1 MIRVKEDIKNGTFKN
16 MYLLFGEEAFMRN
29 YYKKQLRDALVDSE
43 DNLNYSYFEG
53 SNTDINQVT
62 DLVNTMPFM
71 SDHRVVMCE
80 NTGWMLK
87 DSESAADNL
96 KVLMDALKAIGE
108 DVVFIICEEKVDK
121 RAALYKLINS
131 EGVAEEFAKE
141 TDETLARWAAGYCNA
156 AGKKMTSATAMYFI
170 TEAGNDMTLLSLELE
185 KLIAWCLDRSEITIK
200 DIDEV
205 CTHQVNGKIFDM
217 ITAISQ
223 RRQKEALKLYY
234 DLLTLRE
241 SGFHILSLLVRQY
254 NNMLEVKDGLNRNY
268 SFRQIAEK
276 TGIKDWLVRKMA
288 DIVRNMKYDEIKN
301 CLEAC
306 AKAEQDI
313 KSGNLTETLSIELLI
328 ITLSNR
334 IKVQ

>member
-1 MIRVKEDIKNGTFKN
+1 MIKVKEDIKNKTFKN
-16 MYLLFGEEAFMRN
+16 MYLLYGEEAFLRN
-29 YYKKQLRDALVDSE
+29 YYKKLLRDALVDPE
-43 DNLNYSYFEG
+43 DNLNFSYFEG
-53 SNTDINQVT
+53 TNTDVNQVT

-71 SDHRVVMCE
+71 SDHRVILCE

-87 DSESAADNL
+87 DSETASDNL
-96 KVLMDALKAIGE
+96 KVLLEALRTIGE
-108 DVVFIICEEKVDK
+108 DIVFIICEEKADK
-121 RAALYKLINS
+121 RSALYKLIAS

-141 TDETLARWAAGYCNA
+141 TDETLSRWAAGYCNA

-185 KLIAWCLDRSEITIK
+185 KLIAWCLDRDEITIK

-223 RRQKEALKLYY
+223 HRQKEALKLYY

-268 SFRQIAEK
+268 SFKQIAEK

-288 DIVRNMKYDEIKN
+288 DIVRNMKYSDIKN

-306 AKAEQDI
+306 ARAEQDI
-313 KSGNLTETLSIELLI
+313 KTGNMSETFSIELLI